1 MGQLKEFMMVIVTIL
16 IFFPGISIM
25 VASGAGGGFILLVIS
40 LVIGLDIYVI
50 KEANRK
56 RAEKKAYEASP
67 EGIAAAAEL
76 EREKVAYIRKTGGKL
91 PAEPDPLS
99 PTERQTSHPAPPLPN
114 TVGENRAPAYWMIG
128 GGIVILIIL
137 IATQG

>member
-40 LVIGLDIYVI
+40 LVIGLDIYVF

-56 RAEKKAYEASP
+56 AAEKKA
-67 EGIAAAAEL
+67 
-76 EREKVAYIRKTGGKL
+76 
-91 PAEPDPLS
+91 
-99 PTERQTSHPAPPLPN
+99 
-114 TVGENRAPAYWMIG
+114 
-128 GGIVILIIL
+128 
-137 IATQG
+137 